1 MVTER
6 PIRKLLIANRSEI
19 AIRIFRTAQEL
30 GIETVAIYT
39 HEDRYSLHRFK
50 AHESYQIGHE
60 GEPIKSYL
68 DIKGIIAIAKEQDVD
83 AIHPGYGFLAENPA
97 FAKACAD
104 NDIIFIGPSV
114 EALKLL
120 GDKPNA
126 RQIAEQAK
134 VPVLSGSSRALKSAE
149 AGLEL
154 SSKLGFPVIIKAAHG
169 GGGRGMRIVNRAED
183 FLTTFEEAQSE
194 SLSAFGSPDIFVEKF
209 VTRARHIEVQLMG
222 DQHGNL
228 VHLYERDCSVQRR
241 YQKVVEIAPAPQLDS
256 EVQQA
261 IHAAALAIGHEVGY
275 SNAGTV
281 EFLVDADTNQF
292 FFIEVN
298 PRIQVEHTVTE
309 EVTGFDLIKSQI
321 LVAQGLPLSA
331 DEIGLGDQQAISVTG
346 FAMQCRITTEDP
358 TNNFMPDHGRLIQY
372 RPSGGAGIRLDAGNA
387 YQGAVINPYYDS
399 MLVKVTA
406 RGRHFIDA
414 IKRMRRA
421 LYEFRIGGVKTNIHF
436 LENILNEELFVAGG
450 CTTRFIDETPQLF
463 NLPEIWDKSSKILR
477 FIGEVIVNG
486 NDLVAGHE
494 QAARRTPA
502 ATPIIAADTAIPMG
516 SRDLFKTVGAEKYSK
531 WIGEQQRL
539 FITDTTMRDA
549 HQSLLATRLRSHDML
564 NIANAYTKLTPEL
577 FSLEMWGGATFDS
590 AMRFL
595 KESPWQR
602 LEELRTATPNILFQM
617 LVRASSAVGYSN
629 YPDNLVIEFINESAA
644 SGIDLFRVFDALNW
658 APNMRVAMEAVLNT
672 GALCEASICYSGD
685 LLNPER
691 TKYNLK
697 YYIDL
702 AKELESMGAHI
713 LAIKDM
719 AGLCKPEA
727 ARQLV
732 SALKQEVG
740 IPIHFHTHDTSGIAA
755 ASVLAATEA
764 GVDIIDAALAPLSG
778 GTSQPNLNTLVE
790 TLRFSERNTTLNPQ
804 NLDTIADYW
813 RSTREFY
820 TPFESPVLPATADLY
835 QHEIP
840 GGQYTN
846 LYQQARAL
854 GLADQWRTIC
864 NIYAEVNQ
872 MFGDIIKV
880 TPTSKAVGDMALF
893 MVANDLT
900 TDDVLDTSQSLDFPA
915 SVIDLIGG
923 MMGHPIGG
931 FPDDVKRQILNG
943 RDEMLGR
950 PGDSLEPADF
960 DLAKQAVTELTGTE
974 PTRQQLI
981 SYLLYPKVFE
991 EFVKH
996 QTDYSDTSKLPTPV
1010 FLYGLGADEEV
1021 SVEISPGKAA
1031 IIKFLAQGHE
1041 KPDGTR
1047 PLFFEVNGIPRE
1059 VSVED
1064 RSIADS
1070 VHKRNKAEPDN
1081 PAHIGATMPGMV
1093 VTIHVN
1099 NGDQVKKGD
1108 RLLVLE
1114 AMKMET
1120 TFHAERDGMVTQ
1132 IVVQQ
1137 GTSVET
1143 GDLLLVI
1150 E

>member
-6 PIRKLLIANRSEI
+6 PIKKLLIANRSEI

-50 AHESYQIGHE
+50 AHEAYQIGHE

-68 DIKGIIAIAKEQDVD
+68 DIEGIIAIALEHEVD
-83 AIHPGYGFLAENPA
+83 AIHPGYGFLAENPE
-97 FAKACAD
+97 FAQACAD
-104 NDIIFIGPSV
+104 NGIIFVGPTV
-114 EALKLL
+114 ESIKKL
-120 GDKPNA
+120 GDKTNA
-126 RQIAEQAK
+126 RQIAEEAN
-134 VPVLSGSSRALKSAE
+134 VPVLSGSSRAIENAA
-149 AGLEL
+149 AGQEI
-154 SSKLGFPVIIKAAHG
+154 STKLGYPVILKAAHG
-169 GGGRGMRIVNRAED
+169 GGGRGMRIVTCAED
-183 FLTTFEEAQSE
+183 FVSTFNEAQSE
-194 SLSAFGSPDIFVEKF
+194 SLSAFNSPDIFVEKF
-209 VTRARHIEVQLMG
+209 VERARHIEVQLMG

-228 VHLYERDCSVQRR
+228 VHLHERDCSVQRR
-241 YQKVVEIAPAPQLDS
+241 YQKVVEIAPAPQLDDDVRKAMH
-256 EVQQA
+256 E
-261 IHAAALAIGHEVGY
+261 AALAIGHNVGY

-281 EFLVDADTNQF
+281 EFLLDVSTNKF
-292 FFIEVN
+292 YFIEVN

-309 EVTGFDLIKSQI
+309 EVTGFDVVKSQL
-321 LVAQGLPLSA
+321 LVAKGLPLTHE
-331 DEIGLGDQQAISVTG
+331 EIGLGNQDDISVTG

-372 RPSGGAGIRLDAGNA
+372 RPSGGVGIRLDAGNA
-387 YQGAVINPYYDS
+387 YQGAVVNPYYDS
-399 MLVKVTA
+399 MLVKVTT
-406 RGRHFIDA
+406 RGRFFIDA

-436 LENILNEELFVAGG
+436 LENILNEQDFIDGG
-450 CTTRFIDETPQLF
+450 CTTRFIDESPQLF
-463 NLPEIWDKSSKILR
+463 NLPEIWGKSSKVLR
-477 FIGEVIVNG
+477 YIGDIIVNG
-486 NDLVAGHE
+486 NDLVAGRDRAE
-494 QAARRTPA
+494 RRVPA
-502 ATPIIAADTAIPMG
+502 ASPIIDTDMATPLG
-516 SRDLFKTVGAEKYSK
+516 SRDLFKQIGAEKYSK
-531 WIGEQQRL
+531 WISEQKRL

-564 NIANAYTKLTPEL
+564 NIADGYAKLTPEL
-577 FSLEMWGGATFDS
+577 FSMEMWGGATFDS

-602 LEELRTATPNILFQM
+602 LEDLRKATPNILFQM

-629 YPDNLVIEFINESAA
+629 YPDNLVKEFIKESAA
-644 SGIDLFRVFDALNW
+644 GGIDIFRVFDALNW
-658 APNMRVAMEAVLNT
+658 TPNMRVAMESVLEA
-672 GALCEASICYSGD
+672 GAICEASICYSGD

-691 TKYNLK
+691 TKYNLQ

-727 ARQLV
+727 AHQLV
-732 SALKQEVG
+732 SALKQEVDL
-740 IPIHFHTHDTSGIAA
+740 PIHFHTHDTSGIAA
-755 ASVLAATEA
+755 ASILAAADA
-764 GVDIIDAALAPLSG
+764 GVDIVDAALAPLSG

-790 TLRFSERNTTLNPQ
+790 ALHYGDRNTTLNPD
-804 NLDTIADYW
+804 NLDSLADYW
-813 RSTREFY
+813 RSAREFY
-820 TPFESPVLPATADLY
+820 TPFESPALPATADLY
-835 QHEIP
+835 RHEIP

-846 LYQQARAL
+846 LYQQAQAL
-854 GLADQWRTIC
+854 GLADQWRSIC

-872 MFGDIIKV
+872 MFGDIVKV

-900 TDDVLDTSQSLDFPA
+900 PADIVDDKQSHDFPA

-931 FPDDVKRQILNG
+931 FPEEIKQKILKG
-943 RDEMLGR
+943 HEEMVGR
-950 PGDSLEPADF
+950 PGDSLEPVDF
-960 DLAKQAVTELTGTE
+960 IQAKKDVAELTGKD
-974 PTRQQLI
+974 PSQQEVI
-981 SYLLYPKVFE
+981 SYLLYPKVFDD
-991 EFVKH
+991 FVKH
-996 QTDYSDTSKLPTPV
+996 QAQYSDTSKLPTPV
-1010 FLYGLGADEEV
+1010 FFYGLTPDEEV
-1021 SVEISPGKAA
+1021 SVELNQGKSA
-1031 IIKFLAQGHE
+1031 IIKFLAQGHDQ
-1041 KPDGTR
+1041 PDGTR

-1059 VSVED
+1059 VSIVD
-1064 RSIADS
+1064 NSIADS
-1070 VHKRNKAEPDN
+1070 VHKRSKAEPDN

-1120 TFHAERDGMVTQ
+1120 TFHAEHDGMVTQ

-1137 GTSVET
+1137 GDTVET
-1143 GDLLLVI
+1143 GDLLMMI

>member
-1 MVTER
+1 MVSER

-50 AHESYQIGHE
+50 AHEAYQIGNE

-68 DIKGIIAIAKEQDVD
+68 DIEGIIAIAIEHEVD

-97 FAKACAD
+97 FARACAN
-104 NDIIFIGPSV
+104 NDIIFVGPSE
-114 EALKLL
+114 EALEKL
-120 GDKPNA
+120 GDKTRA
-126 RQIAEQAK
+126 RHIAEK
-134 VPVLSGSSRALKSAE
+134 VGVPILSGSSRAIESAE

-154 SSKLGFPVIIKAAHG
+154 SSKLGFPVILKAAHG
-169 GGGRGMRIVNRAED
+169 GGGRGMRIVNQAED

-209 VTRARHIEVQLMG
+209 VTRARHIEVQIMG

-256 EVQQA
+256 AVQQA
-261 IHAAALAIGHEVGY
+261 IHAAALAIGHEVNY

-281 EFLVDADTNQF
+281 EFLVDANSNQF
-292 FFIEVN
+292 YFIEVN

-309 EVTGFDLIKSQI
+309 EVTGFDLVKSQL
-321 LVAQGLPLSA
+321 LVAQGLPLSSE
-331 DEIGLGDQQAISVTG
+331 EIGLGNQQEISITG
-346 FAMQCRITTEDP
+346 FAIQCRITTEDP
-358 TNNFMPDHGRLIQY
+358 TNNFMPDYGRLIQY

-406 RGRHFIDA
+406 RGRHFADA
-414 IKRMRRA
+414 IKRMQRA

-436 LENILNEELFVAGG
+436 LENILNEEQFIAGG
-450 CTTRFIDETPQLF
+450 CTTRFIDESPQLF
-463 NLPEIWDKSSKILR
+463 NLPEIWDKSSKVLR
-477 FIGEVIVNG
+477 YIGKIIVNG
-486 NDLVAGHE
+486 NDLVAGRE
-494 QAARRTPA
+494 QAIRKAPA
-502 ATPIIAADTAIPMG
+502 ATPFIEADAAIPMG
-516 SRDLFKTVGAEKYSK
+516 SRDLFKSIGAKKYSK

-564 NIANAYTKLTPEL
+564 NIADAYAKLAPEL

-602 LEELRTATPNILFQM
+602 LEELREAMPNILMQM

-629 YPDNLVIEFINESAA
+629 YPDNLVTAFIKESAA
-644 SGIDLFRVFDALNW
+644 AGIDLFRVFDALNW
-658 APNMRVAMEAVLNT
+658 APNMRVAMEAVLET

-740 IPIHFHTHDTSGIAA
+740 IPIHFHDTSGIAA
-755 ASVLAATEA
+755 ASVLAAAEA

-790 TLRFSERNTTLNPQ
+790 ALRFSERNTTLNPQ
-804 NLDTIADYW
+804 NLDSLADYW

-835 QHEIP
+835 HHEIP

-854 GLADQWRTIC
+854 GLADQWRSIC

-900 TDDVLDTSQSLDFPA
+900 TDDVLDTQQSHNFPA

-931 FPDDVKRQILNG
+931 FPDEVKRQILNG
-943 RDEMLGR
+943 REEMLGR

-960 DLAKQAVTELTGTE
+960 DQAKRAVTELTGTE
-974 PTRQQLI
+974 PTQQQLI
-981 SYLLYPKVFE
+981 SYLLYPKVFK
-991 EFVKH
+991 EFIKH
-996 QTDYSDTSKLPTPV
+996 QNDYSDTSKLPTPV

-1021 SVEISPGKAA
+1021 SVELHPGKTA

-1041 KPDGTR
+1041 KPNGTR

-1059 VSVED
+1059 VSVVD

-1070 VHKRNKAEPDN
+1070 EHKHSKAEADN
-1081 PAHIGATMPGMV
+1081 PAHVGATMPGMV

-1099 NGDQVKKGD
+1099 NGDQIKKGD

-1120 TFHAERDGMVTQ
+1120 TFHAEHDGMVTQ

-1137 GTSVET
+1137 GTAVET

>member
-1 MVTER
+1 MVTEK

-50 AHESYQIGHE
+50 AHEAYQIGHE

-68 DIKGIIAIAKEQDVD
+68 DIEGIIAIAIEHEVD
-83 AIHPGYGFLAENPA
+83 AIHPGYGFLSENPVFARACAENG
-97 FAKACAD
+97 
-104 NDIIFIGPSV
+104 IIFVGPSV
-114 EALKLL
+114 EAIEKL
-120 GDKPNA
+120 GDKTCA
-126 RQIAEQAK
+126 RQIAEQAN
-134 VPVLSGSSRALKSAE
+134 VPVLSGSSRAIESAE
-149 AGLEL
+149 AGLAL
-154 SSKLGFPVIIKAAHG
+154 STQLGYPVILKAAHG
-169 GGGRGMRIVNRAED
+169 GGGRGMRIVTCAED
-183 FLTTFEEAQSE
+183 FINTFGEAQSE
-194 SLSAFGSPDIFVEKF
+194 SLNAFGSPDIFVEKF
-209 VTRARHIEVQLMG
+209 VEQARHIEVQLMG

-228 VHLYERDCSVQRR
+228 VHLHERDCSVQRR
-241 YQKVVEIAPAPQLDS
+241 YQKVVEIAPAPQLDDD
-256 EVQQA
+256 VR
-261 IHAAALAIGHEVGY
+261 HAMHEAALTIGHNVGY

-281 EFLVDADTNQF
+281 EFLLDISTNKF
-292 FFIEVN
+292 YFIEVN

-309 EVTGFDLIKSQI
+309 EVTGFDIVKSQL
-321 LVAQGLPLSA
+321 LVAMGLPLSSE
-331 DEIGLGDQQAISVTG
+331 EIALGDQQAISVTG

-358 TNNFMPDHGRLIQY
+358 TNNFVPDYGRLIQY
-372 RPSGGAGIRLDAGNA
+372 RPSGGVGIRLDAGNA
-387 YQGAVINPYYDS
+387 YQGAVVNPYYDS

-406 RGRHFIDA
+406 RGRHFIDT

-421 LYEFRIGGVKTNIHF
+421 LYEFRIGGVRTNIHF
-436 LENILNEELFVAGG
+436 LENILNEERFINGG
-450 CTTRFIDETPQLF
+450 CTTSFIDESPQLF

-477 FIGEVIVNG
+477 YIGDIIVNG
-486 NDLVAGHE
+486 NDLVAGRE
-494 QAARRTPA
+494 RAERRIPA
-502 ATPIIAADTAIPMG
+502 ATPFIEANIATPLG
-516 SRDLFKTVGAEKYSK
+516 SRDLFKSIGAEKYSK
-531 WIGEQQRL
+531 WISEQQRL

-564 NIANAYTKLTPEL
+564 NIANAYARLTPEL
-577 FSLEMWGGATFDS
+577 FSMEMWGGATFDS

-602 LEELRTATPNILFQM
+602 LEELRAATPNILFQM

-629 YPDNLVIEFINESAA
+629 YPDNLVKEFIYESAA
-644 SGIDLFRVFDALNW
+644 SGIDIFRVFDALNW
-658 APNMRVAMEAVLNT
+658 APNMRVAMDAVLDA

-685 LLNPER
+685 LLNPGR

-740 IPIHFHTHDTSGIAA
+740 LPIHFHTHDTSGIAA
-755 ASVLAATEA
+755 ASILAAADA
-764 GVDIIDAALAPLSG
+764 GVDIVDAALAPLSG

-790 TLRFSERNTTLNPQ
+790 TFHFSDRNTTLNPD
-804 NLDTIADYW
+804 NLDSLADYW

-820 TPFESPVLPATADLY
+820 TPFESPALPATADLY
-835 QHEIP
+835 RHEIP

-900 TDDVLDTSQSLDFPA
+900 TADIIDPNQSHDFPA

-931 FPDDVKRQILNG
+931 FPEEVKQQILKG
-943 RDEMLGR
+943 QDEMVGR

-960 DLAKQAVTELTGTE
+960 HQAREEITKLTGVE

-991 EFVKH
+991 EFLTH
-996 QTDYSDTSKLPTPV
+996 QATYSDTSKLPTPV
-1010 FLYGLGADEEV
+1010 FLYGLTADEEV
-1021 SVEISPGKAA
+1021 SVELNKGKSA

-1041 KPDGTR
+1041 QPDGTR

-1059 VSVED
+1059 VSITD
-1064 RSIADS
+1064 NSIADS
-1070 VHKRNKAEPDN
+1070 VHQRSKAEPDN

-1099 NGDQVKKGD
+1099 SGDQVKKGD

-1120 TFHAERDGMVTQ
+1120 TFHAEHDGMVTR
-1132 IVVQQ
+1132 IVVEQ
-1137 GTSVET
+1137 GVAVET

>member
-1 MVTER
+1 MVTVR
-6 PIRKLLIANRSEI
+6 PIKKILIANRSEI

-39 HEDRYSLHRFK
+39 HEDRYALHRFK
-50 AHESYQIGHE
+50 ADEAYQIGPE

-68 DIKGIIAIAKEQDVD
+68 DIDGIIAIALEHEAD

-97 FAKACAD
+97 FAQACTD

-114 EALKLL
+114 EALSKL
-120 GDKPNA
+120 GDKTSA
-126 RQIAEQAK
+126 RQIASQAGI
-134 VPVLSGSSRALKSAE
+134 PVLSGSSRAIESGE

-154 SSKLGFPVIIKAAHG
+154 SSSLGFPVILKAAHG

-183 FLTTFEEAQSE
+183 FLRTFEEAKSE

-209 VTRARHIEVQLMG
+209 VEQARHIEVQIMG

-241 YQKVVEIAPAPQLDS
+241 YQKVVEIAPAPELEPS
-256 EVQQA
+256 VQHA
-261 IHAAALAIGHEVGY
+261 IHEAALAIGREVGY

-309 EVTGFDLIKSQI
+309 EVTGFDLVKSQI
-321 LVAQGLPLSA
+321 LVAKGLSLSSE
-331 DEIGLGDQQAISVTG
+331 EIGLGHQNDITTNG

-358 TNNFMPDHGRLIQY
+358 TNNFMPDYGRLIQY

-406 RGRHFIDA
+406 RGRSFVDT

-421 LYEFRIGGVKTNIHF
+421 LNEFRIGGVKTNIHF
-436 LENILNEELFVAGG
+436 LENILNDEYFVAGG
-450 CTTRFIDETPQLF
+450 TTTRFIDESPQLF
-463 NLPEIWDKSSKILR
+463 DLPEIWDQSSRVLR
-477 FIGEVIVNG
+477 FIGETIVNG
-486 NDLVAGHE
+486 NDLVAGRE
-494 QAARRTPA
+494 RATRRAPA
-502 ATPIIAADTAIPMG
+502 ATPLIAPDSVIPMG
-516 SRDLFKTVGAEKYSK
+516 SRDLFKTVGAEKYAK
-531 WIGEQQRL
+531 WITEQQRL

-549 HQSLLATRLRSHDML
+549 HQSLLATRLRTHDML
-564 NIANAYTKLTPEL
+564 NIADAYAKLTPEL

-602 LEELRTATPNILFQM
+602 LEELRAATPNILFQM

-629 YPDNLVIEFINESAA
+629 YPDNLVREFIKESAA
-644 SGIDLFRVFDALNW
+644 SGIDIFRVFDALNW
-658 APNMRVAMEAVLNT
+658 TENMRVAMDAVLES

-685 LLNPER
+685 LLNPGR
-691 TKYNLK
+691 TKYDLK

-740 IPIHFHTHDTSGIAA
+740 IPLHFHTHDTSGIAA
-755 ASVLAATEA
+755 ASILAAADA
-764 GVDIIDAALAPLSG
+764 GADIVDCAMAPLSG

-790 TLRFSERNTTLNPQ
+790 AFHFSERNTTLNPDH
-804 NLDTIADYW
+804 LDSLADYW
-813 RSTREFY
+813 RSAREFY

-835 QHEIP
+835 HHEIP

-854 GLADQWRTIC
+854 GLADQWRMIC
-864 NIYAEVNQ
+864 TIYAEVNQ
-872 MFGDIIKV
+872 LFGDIIKV

-893 MVANDLT
+893 MVANNLT
-900 TDDVLDTSQSLDFPA
+900 TADVLDENQSHDFPA
-915 SVIDLIGG
+915 SVIDLISG

-931 FPDDVKRQILNG
+931 FPDTVKQRILQG
-943 RDEMLGR
+943 HEEMAGR
-950 PGDSLEPADF
+950 PGETLEPADF
-960 DLAKQAVTELTGTE
+960 KKARDAVSKLISSE
-974 PTRQQLI
+974 PTQQQLI

-991 EFVKH
+991 GFARH
-996 QTDYSDTSKLPTPV
+996 QTDYSDTSRVPTPV
-1010 FLYGLGADEEV
+1010 FLYGLEADEEV
-1021 SVEISPGKAA
+1021 SVEIHKGKSA
-1031 IIKFLAQGHE
+1031 IIKYLAEGHE
-1041 KPDGTR
+1041 RPDGTR
-1047 PLFFEVNGIPRE
+1047 PLFFEVNGVPRE
-1059 VSVED
+1059 VSILD
-1064 RSIADS
+1064 RSLAGS
-1070 VHKRNKAEPDN
+1070 VHQRNKAEPDN

-1093 VTIHVN
+1093 VSIHVSS
-1099 NGDQVKKGD
+1099 GDQIKKGD
-1108 RLLVLE
+1108 KLLVLE

-1132 IVVQQ
+1132 IIVLQ
-1137 GTSVET
+1137 GATVET
-1143 GDLLLVI
+1143 GDLMLVI